1 VLFWE
6 NGMLMNRGCAV
17 TFFLG
22 SLIVNPERKVNF
34 GLRVLI

>member
-1 VLFWE
+1 VFWE
-6 NGMLMNRGCAV
+6 NGMLMNWDV
-17 TFFLG
+17 LSVFFFFG